1 MAASV
6 PAYDYFRMCLRK
18 VYHTDRGDSVR
29 IEAIQIDLSEIRQ
42 SFDYDRVKEMVGKIN
57 VKCSYIILVDI
68 NFYYRSCGKLQPQ
81 NSKLMRY

>member
-18 VYHTDRGDSVR
+18 VYCTDRGDSVR

-57 VKCSYIILVDI
+57 VKCSYNYYF